1 MAVQNLQPG
10 AIKNVQANEIR
21 RNVHVYRT
29 GQGYDGDG
37 NVGWLPNGGQLQM
50 QPLAIGHTVTF
61 NINGAAGTLANGC
74 PSMVQLLWENAAA
87 VSAPNVT
94 ENAARAVLEPNKAA
108 AIGYRPGFRAALA
121 ETPGQMAMQNLTA
134 QWYNTVTTG
143 LGLDPS
149 TFQLFQGSAPLSS
162 TSESLWN
169 ILDVVPPATVNNFYN
184 PSQANV
190 FSTDYGA
197 VINNLKPQNAS
208 AFQNLM
214 GDYYSQWVA
223 YLKSTPPPTIPPGGM
238 TALFYNWSQM
248 NMPPG
253 QAQQAY
259 TAYQQIAQG
268 VVPVA
273 VQMWLNAGGSAG
285 GVKAYN
291 NTITALQNA
300 LLSAPPKTV
309 QMNSS
314 TETTDLSHT
323 WAGGSIGGAFDFFSG
338 EASTNY
344 DQLTTS
350 LSAAGIQVNAT
361 FDHVVTFTAAP
372 LSKTSTDPIL
382 SQYQPWYSSAA
393 LNLAY
398 QNNNNVVWSNTPPT
412 WQNTFGPNGNMLR
425 TASSLVIVDGININM
440 SSNVAFSSSQQT
452 QFAAAAKAGFWP
464 FFQASAQG
472 GWNHATSFNAN
483 GNVTVKSTCP
493 TGNPN
498 ILGVLVTPIGGALM
512 L

>member
-10 AIKNVQANEIR
+10 AIKNVLVNEIR
-21 RNVHVYRT
+21 RRVHVYRT
-29 GQGYDGDG
+29 GQGYDGPGD
-37 NVGWLPNGGQLQM
+37 VGWLPNGGQLQQ
-50 QPLAIGHTVTF
+50 QPLAIGHTVSF
-61 NINGAAGTLANGC
+61 NINGAAGMLANGC
-74 PSMVQLLWENAAA
+74 PSMVQLLWEDA
-87 VSAPNVT
+87 VAVPASNVT
-94 ENAARAVLEPNKAA
+94 ENAARTFLERNQSAATRFRSTSRSAV
-108 AIGYRPGFRAALA
+108 GD
-121 ETPGQMAMQNLTA
+121 TPGQLAMQNLTA

-149 TFQLFQGSAPLSS
+149 TFQLFQGNAPIGS

-169 ILDVVPPATVNNFYN
+169 IFDVVPPAAVNNFYN

-208 AFQNLM
+208 AFQNIM

-223 YLKSTPPPTIPPGGM
+223 YLKSTPPPTIPSGGII
-238 TALFYNWSQM
+238 ALFNNWSQM

-273 VQMWLNAGGSAG
+273 VQMWLNAGGSAS

-309 QMNSS
+309 QMNSATAS
-314 TETTDLSHT
+314 TDLSHT
-323 WAGGSIGGAFDFFSG
+323 WAGGNIGGAFDFFSG
-338 EASTNY
+338 EGSTSY
-344 DQLTTS
+344 DQLTTA
-350 LSAAGIQVNAT
+350 LSKAGIQVNAS

-398 QNNNNVVWSNTPPT
+398 QNNNNVVWNNTPPT
-412 WQNTFGPNGNMLR
+412 WQDTFGPNGNMLR
-425 TASSLVIVDGININM
+425 TASSLVIVDGINITM

-452 QFAAAAKAGFWP
+452 QFTAAAKAGFWP
-464 FFQASAQG
+464 FFEASAQG
-472 GWNHATSFNAN
+472 GWNNATSFDAN
-483 GNVTVKSTCP
+483 GNVTVTSSCP